1 MAFASTHRGMRG
13 LIVMALLLAGA
24 AVASSRLRP
33 SRSDSGLSAPTLS
46 RIGGQSDGLGGPVA
60 PPFVGEALS
69 TSNGSWSKVV
79 SGYAY
84 RWQDCDSNGQ
94 DCATAAGSPTNAHAY
109 TVVEGDIGHTI
120 KVVVAA
126 AFTSGGQATEA
137 SLPTS
142 VVRSLRKPVN
152 TSRPTISGI
161 PMPATSGLEGA
172 GALTVTTGTWTNRP
186 GSYSYQWQDCDAAG
200 ANCRSARGAGAARSR
215 YTVAPADTGSSIRVK
230 VTAYNSVGPSAAVIA
245 HTGPAPALWY
255 EGQKTGSAKRD
266 ASLFRMINLNLPSA
280 RYVDAVHAVN
290 RKTIVLG
297 YTSGISSN
305 PSQGS
310 GDPCSDSVATGGRA
324 VAHSGDPR
332 YDWFLYNRLGPG
344 LGNRVEFG
352 ANNYVMDVRN
362 KYWEH
367 DCGAYNVKRAASAW
381 HLRTGD
387 GIFVDDLSLAMSNEF
402 SYPFT
407 AATGDYRSDASWD
420 SALVREMMAL
430 GTSYHGAGY
439 IEIPNVSYGCLG
451 RAYAI
456 ARQAVA
462 RAADGSMEEGF
473 PWPNVAQ
480 DRQWVCKVN
489 EGVYDEA
496 HGKWFIA
503 VTDSNTT
510 SEAGLTYGLASF
522 LMEANGH
529 SVYSLGGLPGSRLTT
544 WYPELN
550 TAMELGPALG
560 TYHTRTVG
568 GYVIYERAFSN
579 GVALVNPSQN
589 SIPPFTPEAGGHLY
603 SGSGYVKASRV
614 TLRADQ
620 GLVLLR
626 TG

>member
-1 MAFASTHRGMRG
+1 MAS
-13 LIVMALLLAGA
+13 
-24 AVASSRLRP
+24 
-33 SRSDSGLSAPTLS
+33 
-46 RIGGQSDGLGGPVA
+46 
-60 PPFVGEALS
+60 PFVGDVLS
-69 TSNGSWSKVV
+69 TSNGTWSKAV

-84 RWQDCDSNGQ
+84 RWQDCQANGQ
-94 DCATAAGSPTNAHAY
+94 NCTTAAGSATNAASY
-109 TVVEGDIGHTI
+109 TVVQGDSGHTL
-120 KVVVAA
+120 KVAVTA
-126 AFTSGGQATEA
+126 AFMSGGHATKA
-137 SLPTS
+137 SLPTG
-142 VVRSLRKPVN
+142 VVRSLREPVN

-161 PMPATSGLEGA
+161 PMPSTSGIKGA
-172 GALTVTTGTWTNRP
+172 GALTVTSGSWTNRP
-186 GSYSYQWQDCDAAG
+186 RSYSYQWQVCNAVG
-200 ANCRSARGAGAARSR
+200 TNCSTARGAGAATSR
-215 YTVAPADTGSSIRVK
+215 YTVAPADTSSSIRVK
-230 VTAYNSVGPSAAVIA
+230 VTAHNSAGHSTAVIA

-255 EGQKTGSAKRD
+255 EGDKGGSARRD

-280 RYVDAVHAVN
+280 GYVDAVHRAN
-290 RKTIVLG
+290 RQTIVLG

-310 GDPCSDSVATGGRA
+310 GDPCADSVATRRRA
-324 VAHSGDPR
+324 SAHLGDPR
-332 YDWFLYNRLGPG
+332 YDWFLYNGLGPG
-344 LGNRVEFG
+344 LGNRVRFG
-352 ANNYVMDVRN
+352 ADNYVMDVRN
-362 KYWEH
+362 KYWQR
-367 DCGAYNVKRAASAW
+367 DCAAYNVKRAASAW

-387 GIFVDDLSLAMSNEF
+387 GIFSDDLSLAMGNEF
-402 SYPFT
+402 SYPFS
-407 AATGDYRSDASWD
+407 AATGAYGSDASWD
-420 SALVREMMAL
+420 SALVREMTAL
-430 GTSYHGAGY
+430 SSRYHAAGY

-451 RAYAI
+451 SAYTT
-456 ARQAVA
+456 ARQALV

-480 DRQWVCKVN
+480 DSQWVCKVN
-489 EGVYDEA
+489 EGVYNEA

-529 SVYSLGGLPGSRLTT
+529 SVYSLSDLPGSPLTT

-550 TAMELGPALG
+550 AAMELGPALG
-560 TYHTRTVG
+560 AYHARTVG

-589 SIPPFTPEAGGHLY
+589 SIPSFTPEAGGHIY
-603 SGSGYVKASRV
+603 SGSGYIKTSRV